1 MRKSSN
7 SLLSVTLSSNSPID
21 STLPGW
27 NPLSTE
33 YNSSSYIPHGLR
45 RHGGRFWASCEKAP
59 ERNIVTPP
67 PGKRADFP
75 AATIKPS
82 TLVAEREP
90 VQVLLSIRGDVG
102 NYVQGVRSQPSPQGI
117 GLPPVIDGSVSVAG
131 GDSIKKGWSVDFYGS
146 SDIRVRYGH
155 GVGWKDQEDEF
166 MTEGWP
172 RKYVCCVCSLK
183 WKATPIPGTLF
194 LEQDRKSSRLQG
206 IQPVPLDTQKDPGF
220 TRPQASEPSSHC
232 CPPSETDKSRP
243 KGIYR
248 CIMDNCRFLTDKR
261 RDLKTHLTSS
271 SIQSHRTF
279 LDHLYDQIIRR
290 ETLSAA
296 EREISYRL
304 MVLFNDLDARMQR
317 SISEPASTVLLP
329 DHISSPAVPREHIGW
344 ISYLGLRA
352 SETYRAY
359 FFDDIS
365 GQHYFRE
372 YDMSDDGAIAR
383 PRIVS
388 HNTGRPVKTSR
399 FLLP

>member
-7 SLLSVTLSSNSPID
+7 SLLFVTLSSNSPID

-27 NPLSTE
+27 SPLSTE
-33 YNSSSYIPHGLR
+33 YNSSSSIPHGLR

-67 PGKRADFP
+67 PGNLADFP
-75 AATIKPS
+75 AAIIKPS
-82 TLVAEREP
+82 NLVAERKP

-117 GLPPVIDGSVSVAG
+117 GLPPVIDGSVSVAD
-131 GDSIKKGWSVDFYGS
+131 GDSIERGWSVDFYGA
-146 SDIRVRYGH
+146 SDNRVRYGH
-155 GVGWKDQEDEF
+155 GVGWKDQEDEV

-172 RKYVCCVCSLK
+172 RKYVCCICSLK
-183 WKATPIPGTLF
+183 WKATPIPDTLF
-194 LEQDRKSSRLQG
+194 LEQDRKALRIPS
-206 IQPVPLDTQKDPGF
+206 PLDTQKDPGF
-220 TRPQASEPSSHC
+220 TRPQASE
-232 CPPSETDKSRP
+232 
-243 KGIYR
+243 
-248 CIMDNCRFLTDKR
+248 
-261 RDLKTHLTSS
+261 THLTSS

-329 DHISSPAVPREHIGW
+329 DHISSPAVPREHIEW

>member
-33 YNSSSYIPHGLR
+33 YNGSSYIPHGLR

-75 AATIKPS
+75 AATIEPS

-131 GDSIKKGWSVDFYGS
+131 GDSIKRGWSVDFYGA

-194 LEQDRKSSRLQG
+194 LEQDRKALR
-206 IQPVPLDTQKDPGF
+206 IPVPLDTQKDPGF
-220 TRPQASEPSSHC
+220 TRPQASELYYYLAHKTTPADFCVRGLCQTCIPASSLPSSHC

-243 KGIYR
+243 KEIYR
-248 CIMDNCRFLTDKR
+248 CIMDNYARPPALADSMLDPS
-261 RDLKTHLTSS
+261 DLFEHPESQDFPRPPEPSS
-271 SIQSHRTF
+271 TKADEKLEFTILGYCF
-279 LDHLYDQIIRR
+279 GK
-290 ETLSAA
+290 A
-296 EREISYRL
+296 EE
-304 MVLFNDLDARMQR
+304 
-317 SISEPASTVLLP
+317 
-329 DHISSPAVPREHIGW
+329 
-344 ISYLGLRA
+344 GLREVL
-352 SETYRAY
+352 ETT
-359 FFDDIS
+359 
-365 GQHYFRE
+365 GLLKNPLNGGHY
-372 YDMSDDGAIAR
+372 
-383 PRIVS
+383 
-388 HNTGRPVKTSR
+388 
-399 FLLP
+399 LLLKDEP

>member
-1 MRKSSN
+1 MSVTANASQICRKMSLANPSEQSTNKLDYPANMRKSSN

-194 LEQDRKSSRLQG
+194 LEQDRKALQ
-206 IQPVPLDTQKDPGF
+206 IPVPLDTQKDPGF
-220 TRPQASEPSSHC
+220 TRPQASE
-232 CPPSETDKSRP
+232 
-243 KGIYR
+243 
-248 CIMDNCRFLTDKR
+248 
-261 RDLKTHLTSS
+261 THLTSS

-372 YDMSDDGAIAR
+372 YDMSDDGTIAG